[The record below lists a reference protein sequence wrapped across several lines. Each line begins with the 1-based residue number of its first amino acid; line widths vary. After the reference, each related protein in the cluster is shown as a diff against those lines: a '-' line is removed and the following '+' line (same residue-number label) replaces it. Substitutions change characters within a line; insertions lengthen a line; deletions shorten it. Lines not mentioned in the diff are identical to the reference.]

1 MLTEILTVS
10 LEDKEKGASPAP
22 DSVEKGSAST
32 SGSEENST
40 GAASDAHTLGLSAGK
55 AEIPQSSY
63 EDTYRIVKLLGRGGM
78 SAVYLAEHKVWHNV
92 WALKVVKKDQNAF
105 DMLAEPNLLKQLS
118 HPMLPHI
125 VDIFEDDEQISIV
138 EDYISGEDLW
148 EYLSRN
154 GPIPEDLAV
163 NWLRQLCDVLNY
175 LHTREPS
182 PIIFRDLKPANVM
195 LREDGSLCLVDFGIA
210 RRYNL
215 AGGSDTVHAWTV
227 GYAAPEQMSM
237 NVQTDARADIY
248 SLGATMF
255 QLLAGPDAKYFPGQF
270 PRIRTLRP
278 DISPVLDEILDK
290 CLKPFREERYS
301 SIKEL
306 LADLDRSVSRNTSRT
321 KKSIRVPILIAI
333 AVVVTI
339 AAGVFGATR
348 ILNGGSQSDTGT
360 EQALENEQETG
371 LSQENE
377 HAAAQSQEAENES
390 SDSQTG
396 VLQVMDKESREK
408 YDKLLIQLYGAF
420 ENSDYE
426 KAADILQESSEQFAE
441 LCSELETGNK
451 YLLFDEFDTGNVL
464 AVYRYGLLYFGEWQN
479 EQREG
484 HGVWYALG
492 DAEELRF
499 EGEWVNNLPQGEGT
513 VVITARKKPQE
524 WGDLYPVRQ
533 ERKGNFS
540 EGFYD
545 GDFQIHWD
553 MSDGSTRDYTP
564 VYYERGVSDACS
576 SEEIVEALVS
586 FGYTESQAEELAE
599 AHVLDESSQNKK
611 TIAIC
616 KDSEERIFTMVEYL
630 ENGAEPVSS
639 VFGINY

>member
-10 LEDKEKGASPAP
+10 LENKEKGAVPAS
-22 DSVEKGSAST
+22 DSEEKGAAST
-32 SGSEENST
+32 SGSEKSDI
-40 GAASDAHTLGLSAGK
+40 GAAPDAHTLGLSAGK

-78 SAVYLAEHKVWHNV
+78 SAVYLAEHKVWHNM

-125 VDIFEDDEQISIV
+125 VDIFEDNEQISIV

-210 RRYNL
+210 RRYNF
-215 AGGSDTVHAWTV
+215 AGSSDTVHAWTV
-227 GYAAPEQMSM
+227 GYAAPEQMSL

-306 LADLDRSVSRNTSRT
+306 LADLDRSATRNTSRA
-321 KKSIRVPILIAI
+321 KKSIWVPILIAG

-348 ILNGGSQSDTGT
+348 ILNGGSQSDAGT
-360 EQALENEQETG
+360 EQAMINEKENEQAAEP
-371 LSQENE
+371 SQEV
-377 HAAAQSQEAENES
+377 ENES

-396 VLQVMDKESREK
+396 VLQEKDKENREK
-408 YDKLLIQLYGAF
+408 YDTLLVKIYSAF

-426 KAADILQESSEQFAE
+426 KAADILQEDSELFAE
-441 LCSELETGNK
+441 LCRELETGDK
-451 YLLFDEFDTGNVL
+451 FLLFDEFSTGNVL
-464 AVYRYGLLYFGEWQN
+464 AVYRYGLLYYGEWQN
-479 EQREG
+479 DQREG

-492 DAEELRF
+492 DEEELRF
-499 EGEWVNNLPQGEGT
+499 EGEWADNLPQGEGT

-524 WGDLYPVRQ
+524 WGDVYPVRQ
-533 ERKGNFS
+533 ERTGNFS
-540 EGFYD
+540 DGFYD
-545 GDFQIHWD
+545 GEFQIHWD

-564 VYYERGVSDACS
+564 VYYEKGISDACS

-639 VFGINY
+639 VFGINM